1 MKNKWKFY
9 VLPAL
14 AVAGA
19 FVFQSCDD
27 DDDLKM
33 SDIPQTVQQNF
44 QSQYPNVQ
52 WVEWEAEWGNY
63 KADFFFNGTVA
74 EWELDLNTQA
84 EAWYS
89 QEGEWLRTEFN
100 VENYYFNPLSTDVI
114 PQAVRET
121 ISNIAGGRQVE
132 DVDRVDMPGGING
145 DYFDVEIENEPNDI
159 YMKIGF
165 DGTQLQ

>member
-74 EWELDLNTQA
+74 EWELGL
-84 EAWYS
+84 EY
-89 QEGEWLRTEFN
+89 
-100 VENYYFNPLSTDVI
+100 
-114 PQAVRET
+114 
-121 ISNIAGGRQVE
+121 AGGSLVFAGR
-132 DVDRVDMPGGING
+132 RMASYRI
-145 DYFDVEIENEPNDI
+145 
-159 YMKIGF
+159 
-165 DGTQLQ
+165 

>member
-89 QEGEWLRTEFN
+89 REGEWLRTEFN
-100 VENYYFNPLSTDVI
+100 VENYYFNPSSTDVI
-114 PQAVRET
+114 PQVVRET

-159 YMKIGF
+159 YVKIGF